1 MEYHYIAHVHAVD
14 PEKEDFQGVMVA
26 SDYLEAIK
34 RIVYFYKYDIA
45 FVEIIIADDKTVP
58 YLGAKITFSHQA
70 ICDLLGEDNNG

>member
-1 MEYHYIAHVHAVD
+1 MEYHYIAHVHAVG

-58 YLGAKITFSHQA
+58 YLGAEITFSHQA
-70 ICDLLGEDNNG
+70 ICDILGEDNND